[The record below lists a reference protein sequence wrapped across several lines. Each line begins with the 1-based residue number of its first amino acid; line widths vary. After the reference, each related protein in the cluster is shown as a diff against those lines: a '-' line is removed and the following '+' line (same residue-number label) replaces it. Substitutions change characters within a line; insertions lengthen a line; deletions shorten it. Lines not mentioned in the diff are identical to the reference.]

1 MFPIRKQKYNK
12 KRFPI
17 GIILIIFLLN
27 LYFGEKMNIYAASIP
42 FEGEGIAFDSE
53 GNLWMVTHDKAAVT
67 GIRYTTLGWTIKR
80 YNSPIAGNQSVR
92 VKLETYCPDKVDPNN
107 PEYLYG
113 YFVIHKERIFQSI
126 NSAYPEWAQELYTNG
141 GTVYLDGIMTVVQN
155 GVKQGSMSEGGALSG
170 EVYTTYSGIAGAR
183 NWRDKEGLK
192 SHFDKSVYFPANP
205 GMIEAPVE
213 GDENMEVVTVTS
225 GINADNLSSVNRL
238 WISSDEFEVNRAIP
252 SSECVSIGG
261 SLQKYYYQATYEHHY
276 GTKEVPVT
284 ANVTY
289 TLTWNDGRPHREQ
302 VTVTKSAEVPREYSY
317 WKIRSI
323 DLCYLK
329 NAEVRNGAL
338 PDGNV
343 RLENLYYPNVTVQK
357 NTDSMTLPE
366 ATVAVDGGVI
376 AGGTTR
382 PAIPDRDILPL
393 VDNKIGKIMVKNDV
407 FSIDGEIWM
416 KGAAYEEKT
425 PEPVTLS
432 GERKQSVQKNDI
444 QIPGATANQIYE
456 SVGTA
461 EYVSYFSGG
470 IVNNAMVPDINPVA
484 VHTPVVCVGMSTD
497 DIGFNQQII
506 PTKYK
511 SLILGRTFTV
521 SVGTAGTHLDEKGYG
536 TREYRKYVKARQVK
550 FPFPVVSDGRQ
561 IAADSWITLQSE
573 TAKFLLPVSVPEG
586 DYDIFCRSIAINAEN
601 NVEEQKYAN
610 TDKNN
615 YIATGS
621 VRVTVIGRLYDFCVT
636 NVIDYPRWER
646 VFWKEGKAE
655 RTDTVYFSGTN
666 DLNGIRQRES
676 GSLYLV
682 PLIRGS
688 HPYDSSI
695 HAPGLGYRM
704 EFSVSTIGSMWHT
717 EDSVELVPTYYY
729 MEQDGR
735 SPQKV
740 KLYQKEDLQEF
751 YLPVSLTAK
760 DRTLTA
766 EGMQTWRGSYQV
778 PADVYIV
785 NAGVDLADYVA
796 QKKGRI
802 RQKDPVFLRDGYL
815 IVYFSIQTVKE
826 GKPHLDY
833 ENRQNVNNGY
843 CDMWK
848 TEGYQT
854 VRMDSEGHVFSFQ
867 EGMVFVFD
875 QKKNM
880 HTDYTSVGT
889 H

>member
-1 MFPIRKQKYNK
+1 M
-12 KRFPI
+12 
-17 GIILIIFLLN
+17 
-27 LYFGEKMNIYAASIP
+27 
-42 FEGEGIAFDSE
+42 
-53 GNLWMVTHDKAAVT
+53 
-67 GIRYTTLGWTIKR
+67 
-80 YNSPIAGNQSVR
+80 
-92 VKLETYCPDKVDPNN
+92 
-107 PEYLYG
+107 
-113 YFVIHKERIFQSI
+113 
-126 NSAYPEWAQELYTNG
+126 
-141 GTVYLDGIMTVVQN
+141 
-155 GVKQGSMSEGGALSG
+155 
-170 EVYTTYSGIAGAR
+170 
-183 NWRDKEGLK
+183 
-192 SHFDKSVYFPANP
+192 
-205 GMIEAPVE
+205 
-213 GDENMEVVTVTS
+213 
-225 GINADNLSSVNRL
+225 
-238 WISSDEFEVNRAIP
+238 
-252 SSECVSIGG
+252 SIGG
-261 SLQKYYYQATYEHHY
+261 SLQKYYYQAIYEHHY
-276 GTKEVPVT
+276 GTRAVPVT
-284 ANVTY
+284 ASVTY
-289 TLTWNDGRPHREQ
+289 TLTWNDGRTHREQ
-302 VTVTKSAEVPREYSY
+302 VTVTKSVEVPREYSY
-317 WKIRSI
+317 WKIRTI
-323 DLCYLK
+323 NLCYLK

-376 AGGTTR
+376 AGGTTK
-382 PAIPDRDILPL
+382 PAIPDGNILPL
-393 VDNKIGKIMVKNDV
+393 VDNKIGKIIVKNDV

-416 KGAAYEEKT
+416 NGAACEEKT

-432 GERKQSVQKNDI
+432 DERKQSVQKNEV

-456 SVGTA
+456 STGTA
-461 EYVSYFSGG
+461 EYASYFSGG
-470 IVNNAMVPDINPVA
+470 IANDATVPDVNPVA
-484 VHTPVVCVGMSTD
+484 VHTPVVCVGMSGD
-497 DIGFNQQII
+497 EIAFNQQII

-521 SVGTAGTHLDEKGYG
+521 SVGTVGTHLGEKGYG
-536 TREYRKYVKARQVK
+536 TRDYRKYVKARQVR

-561 IAADSWITLQSE
+561 IAADSWITILSE
-573 TAKFLLPVSVPEG
+573 SAEFLLPVSVPEG
-586 DYDIFCRSIAINAEN
+586 DYNIFYRSIAINAEN
-601 NVEEQKYAN
+601 NTTEQEYAN

-646 VFWKEGKAE
+646 VFWKEGKTA

-704 EFSVSTIGSMWHT
+704 EFSIKTIGSMWHA

-729 MEQDGR
+729 MERDGSSLR
-735 SPQKV
+735 QV
-740 KLYQKEDLQEF
+740 NLYRKDNLQEF
-751 YLPVSLTAK
+751 YLPVSLKAE
-760 DRTLTA
+760 DRTITA
-766 EGMQTWRGSYQV
+766 EGMQTWRGSYQI
-778 PADVYIV
+778 PANVYIA
-785 NAGVDLADYVA
+785 NAEVDLAEYVV

>member
-1 MFPIRKQKYNK
+1 M
-12 KRFPI
+12 
-17 GIILIIFLLN
+17 
-27 LYFGEKMNIYAASIP
+27 
-42 FEGEGIAFDSE
+42 
-53 GNLWMVTHDKAAVT
+53 
-67 GIRYTTLGWTIKR
+67 
-80 YNSPIAGNQSVR
+80 
-92 VKLETYCPDKVDPNN
+92 
-107 PEYLYG
+107 
-113 YFVIHKERIFQSI
+113 
-126 NSAYPEWAQELYTNG
+126 
-141 GTVYLDGIMTVVQN
+141 
-155 GVKQGSMSEGGALSG
+155 
-170 EVYTTYSGIAGAR
+170 
-183 NWRDKEGLK
+183 
-192 SHFDKSVYFPANP
+192 
-205 GMIEAPVE
+205 
-213 GDENMEVVTVTS
+213 
-225 GINADNLSSVNRL
+225 DNLSSVNRL
-238 WISSDEFEVNRAIP
+238 WISSDEFNVSRAIP

-261 SLQKYYYQATYEHHY
+261 SLQKYYYQAIYEHHY
-276 GTKEVPVT
+276 GTRAVPVT
-284 ANVTY
+284 ASVTY
-289 TLTWNDGRPHREQ
+289 TLTWNDGRTHREQ
-302 VTVTKSAEVPREYSY
+302 VTVTKSVEVPREYSY
-317 WKIRSI
+317 WKIRMI
-323 DLCYLK
+323 NLCYLK

-376 AGGTTR
+376 AGGTTK
-382 PAIPDRDILPL
+382 PAIPDGNILPL
-393 VDNKIGKIMVKNDV
+393 VDNKIGKIIVKNDV

-416 KGAAYEEKT
+416 NGAACEEKT

-461 EYVSYFSGG
+461 EYASYFSGG

-586 DYDIFCRSIAINAEN
+586 DYNISYRSIAINAEKN
-601 NVEEQKYAN
+601 ITEQEYAN

-646 VFWKEGKAE
+646 VFWKEGKTA
-655 RTDTVYFSGTN
+655 RTDTAYFSGTN

-704 EFSVSTIGSMWHT
+704 EFSIKTSGSMWHA

-729 MEQDGR
+729 MERDGSSLR
-735 SPQKV
+735 QV
-740 KLYQKEDLQEF
+740 NLYRKDDLQEF
-751 YLPVSLTAK
+751 YLPVSLKAE
-760 DRTLTA
+760 DRTITA
-766 EGMQTWRGSYQV
+766 EGMQTWRGSYQI
-778 PADVYIV
+778 PADVYIA
-785 NAGVDLADYVA
+785 NAEVDLADYVA

-815 IVYFSIQTVKE
+815 IVYFSIQSIKE
-826 GKPHLDY
+826 GNPHLDY

-854 VRMDSEGHVFSFQ
+854 VRVDSEGHVFSFQ

>member
-1 MFPIRKQKYNK
+1 M
-12 KRFPI
+12 
-17 GIILIIFLLN
+17 
-27 LYFGEKMNIYAASIP
+27 
-42 FEGEGIAFDSE
+42 
-53 GNLWMVTHDKAAVT
+53 
-67 GIRYTTLGWTIKR
+67 
-80 YNSPIAGNQSVR
+80 
-92 VKLETYCPDKVDPNN
+92 
-107 PEYLYG
+107 
-113 YFVIHKERIFQSI
+113 
-126 NSAYPEWAQELYTNG
+126 
-141 GTVYLDGIMTVVQN
+141 
-155 GVKQGSMSEGGALSG
+155 
-170 EVYTTYSGIAGAR
+170 
-183 NWRDKEGLK
+183 
-192 SHFDKSVYFPANP
+192 
-205 GMIEAPVE
+205 
-213 GDENMEVVTVTS
+213 
-225 GINADNLSSVNRL
+225 
-238 WISSDEFEVNRAIP
+238 
-252 SSECVSIGG
+252 
-261 SLQKYYYQATYEHHY
+261 
-276 GTKEVPVT
+276 
-284 ANVTY
+284 
-289 TLTWNDGRPHREQ
+289 
-302 VTVTKSAEVPREYSY
+302 TVTKSVEVPREYSY
-317 WKIRSI
+317 WKIRMI
-323 DLCYLK
+323 NLCYLK

-366 ATVAVDGGVI
+366 TVVAVDGGVV

-382 PAIPDRDILPL
+382 PAIPDSDILPL
-393 VDNKIGKIMVKNDV
+393 VDNKIGKIIVKNDV
-407 FSIDGEIWM
+407 FSVDGEIWM
-416 KGAAYEEKT
+416 NGAACEEKT

-432 GERKQSVQKNDI
+432 DERKQSVQKNEV

-456 SVGTA
+456 STGTA
-461 EYVSYFSGG
+461 EYASYFSGG
-470 IVNNAMVPDINPVA
+470 IANDATVPDVNPVA
-484 VHTPVVCVGMSTD
+484 VHTPVVCVGMSGD
-497 DIGFNQQII
+497 EIAFNQQII

-521 SVGTAGTHLDEKGYG
+521 SVGTVGTHLGEKGYG
-536 TREYRKYVKARQVK
+536 TRDYRKYVKARQVR

-561 IAADSWITLQSE
+561 IAADSWITILSE
-573 TAKFLLPVSVPEG
+573 SAEFLLPVSVPEG
-586 DYDIFCRSIAINAEN
+586 DYNIFYRSIAINAEN
-601 NVEEQKYAN
+601 NTTEQEYAN

-646 VFWKEGKAE
+646 VFWKEGKTA

-704 EFSVSTIGSMWHT
+704 EFSIKTIGSMWHA

-729 MEQDGR
+729 MERDGSSLR
-735 SPQKV
+735 QV
-740 KLYQKEDLQEF
+740 NLYRKDNLQEF
-751 YLPVSLTAK
+751 YLPVSLKAE
-760 DRTLTA
+760 DRTITA
-766 EGMQTWRGSYQV
+766 EGMQTWRGSYQI
-778 PADVYIV
+778 PADVYIA
-785 NAGVDLADYVA
+785 NAEVDLADYVA

-854 VRMDSEGHVFSFQ
+854 VRVDSEGHVFSFQ

>member
-1 MFPIRKQKYNK
+1 M
-12 KRFPI
+12 
-17 GIILIIFLLN
+17 
-27 LYFGEKMNIYAASIP
+27 
-42 FEGEGIAFDSE
+42 
-53 GNLWMVTHDKAAVT
+53 
-67 GIRYTTLGWTIKR
+67 
-80 YNSPIAGNQSVR
+80 
-92 VKLETYCPDKVDPNN
+92 
-107 PEYLYG
+107 
-113 YFVIHKERIFQSI
+113 
-126 NSAYPEWAQELYTNG
+126 
-141 GTVYLDGIMTVVQN
+141 
-155 GVKQGSMSEGGALSG
+155 
-170 EVYTTYSGIAGAR
+170 
-183 NWRDKEGLK
+183 
-192 SHFDKSVYFPANP
+192 
-205 GMIEAPVE
+205 
-213 GDENMEVVTVTS
+213 
-225 GINADNLSSVNRL
+225 
-238 WISSDEFEVNRAIP
+238 
-252 SSECVSIGG
+252 
-261 SLQKYYYQATYEHHY
+261 
-276 GTKEVPVT
+276 
-284 ANVTY
+284 
-289 TLTWNDGRPHREQ
+289 
-302 VTVTKSAEVPREYSY
+302 TVTKSVEVPREYSY

-366 ATVAVDGGVI
+366 TAIAVDGGVI

-382 PAIPDRDILPL
+382 PALPDSDILPL
-393 VDNKIGKIMVKNDV
+393 VDNKIGKIMVKNDM
-407 FSIDGEIWM
+407 FSVDGEIWM
-416 KGAAYEEKT
+416 NGSVCEEKT

-432 GERKQSVQKNDI
+432 DERKQSVQKNEV

-456 SVGTA
+456 STGTA
-461 EYVSYFSGG
+461 EYASYFSGG
-470 IVNNAMVPDINPVA
+470 IANDATVPDVNPVA
-484 VHTPVVCVGMSTD
+484 VHTPVVCVGMSGD
-497 DIGFNQQII
+497 EIAFNQQII

-521 SVGTAGTHLDEKGYG
+521 SVGTVGTHLGEKGYG
-536 TREYRKYVKARQVK
+536 TRDYRKYVKARQVR
-550 FPFPVVSDGRQ
+550 FPFPVVLDGRQ
-561 IAADSWITLQSE
+561 IAADSWITILSE
-573 TAKFLLPVSVPEG
+573 SAEFLLPVSVPEG
-586 DYDIFCRSIAINAEN
+586 DYNISYRSIAINAEKN
-601 NVEEQKYAN
+601 TTEQEYAN

-636 NVIDYPRWER
+636 NVIDYPRWEC
-646 VFWKEGKAE
+646 VFWKEGKTA

-704 EFSVSTIGSMWHT
+704 EFSIKTIGSMWHA

-729 MEQDGR
+729 MERDGSSLR
-735 SPQKV
+735 QV
-740 KLYQKEDLQEF
+740 NLYRKDDLQEF
-751 YLPVSLTAK
+751 YLPVSLKAE
-760 DRTLTA
+760 DRTITA
-766 EGMQTWRGSYQV
+766 EGMQTWRGSYQI
-778 PADVYIV
+778 PADVYIA
-785 NAGVDLADYVA
+785 NAEVDIADYVA

-826 GKPHLDY
+826 GNPHLDY

-854 VRMDSEGHVFSFQ
+854 VRVDSEGHVFSFQ

>member
-1 MFPIRKQKYNK
+1 M
-12 KRFPI
+12 
-17 GIILIIFLLN
+17 
-27 LYFGEKMNIYAASIP
+27 
-42 FEGEGIAFDSE
+42 
-53 GNLWMVTHDKAAVT
+53 
-67 GIRYTTLGWTIKR
+67 
-80 YNSPIAGNQSVR
+80 
-92 VKLETYCPDKVDPNN
+92 
-107 PEYLYG
+107 
-113 YFVIHKERIFQSI
+113 
-126 NSAYPEWAQELYTNG
+126 
-141 GTVYLDGIMTVVQN
+141 
-155 GVKQGSMSEGGALSG
+155 
-170 EVYTTYSGIAGAR
+170 
-183 NWRDKEGLK
+183 
-192 SHFDKSVYFPANP
+192 
-205 GMIEAPVE
+205 
-213 GDENMEVVTVTS
+213 
-225 GINADNLSSVNRL
+225 
-238 WISSDEFEVNRAIP
+238 
-252 SSECVSIGG
+252 
-261 SLQKYYYQATYEHHY
+261 
-276 GTKEVPVT
+276 
-284 ANVTY
+284 
-289 TLTWNDGRPHREQ
+289 
-302 VTVTKSAEVPREYSY
+302 
-317 WKIRSI
+317 
-323 DLCYLK
+323 
-329 NAEVRNGAL
+329 
-338 PDGNV
+338 

-376 AGGTTR
+376 AGGTTK
-382 PAIPDRDILPL
+382 PAIPDGNILPL
-393 VDNKIGKIMVKNDV
+393 VDNKIGKIIVKNDV
-407 FSIDGEIWM
+407 FSVDGEIWM
-416 KGAAYEEKT
+416 NGAACEEKT

-461 EYVSYFSGG
+461 EYASYFSGG

-561 IAADSWITLQSE
+561 IAADSWITILSE
-573 TAKFLLPVSVPEG
+573 SAEFLLPVSVPEG
-586 DYDIFCRSIAINAEN
+586 DYDISYRSIAINAEKN
-601 NVEEQKYAN
+601 TTEQEYAN

-646 VFWKEGKAE
+646 VFWKEGKTA

-704 EFSVSTIGSMWHT
+704 EFSIKTIGSMWHA

-729 MEQDGR
+729 MERDGSSLR
-735 SPQKV
+735 QV
-740 KLYQKEDLQEF
+740 NLYRKDNLQEF
-751 YLPVSLTAK
+751 YLPVSLKAE
-760 DRTLTA
+760 DRTITA
-766 EGMQTWRGSYQV
+766 EGMQTWRGSYQI
-778 PADVYIV
+778 PADVYIA
-785 NAGVDLADYVA
+785 NAEVDLAEYVV

>member
-1 MFPIRKQKYNK
+1 M
-12 KRFPI
+12 
-17 GIILIIFLLN
+17 
-27 LYFGEKMNIYAASIP
+27 
-42 FEGEGIAFDSE
+42 
-53 GNLWMVTHDKAAVT
+53 
-67 GIRYTTLGWTIKR
+67 
-80 YNSPIAGNQSVR
+80 
-92 VKLETYCPDKVDPNN
+92 
-107 PEYLYG
+107 
-113 YFVIHKERIFQSI
+113 
-126 NSAYPEWAQELYTNG
+126 
-141 GTVYLDGIMTVVQN
+141 
-155 GVKQGSMSEGGALSG
+155 
-170 EVYTTYSGIAGAR
+170 
-183 NWRDKEGLK
+183 
-192 SHFDKSVYFPANP
+192 
-205 GMIEAPVE
+205 
-213 GDENMEVVTVTS
+213 
-225 GINADNLSSVNRL
+225 
-238 WISSDEFEVNRAIP
+238 
-252 SSECVSIGG
+252 
-261 SLQKYYYQATYEHHY
+261 
-276 GTKEVPVT
+276 
-284 ANVTY
+284 
-289 TLTWNDGRPHREQ
+289 
-302 VTVTKSAEVPREYSY
+302 
-317 WKIRSI
+317 
-323 DLCYLK
+323 
-329 NAEVRNGAL
+329 

-366 ATVAVDGGVI
+366 TVVAVDGGVV

-382 PAIPDRDILPL
+382 PAIPDSDILPL
-393 VDNKIGKIMVKNDV
+393 VDNKIGKIIVKNDV
-407 FSIDGEIWM
+407 FSVDGEIWM
-416 KGAAYEEKT
+416 NGAACEEKT

-432 GERKQSVQKNDI
+432 GERKQSVQKNEV

-461 EYVSYFSGG
+461 EYASYFSGG

-561 IAADSWITLQSE
+561 IAADSWITILSE
-573 TAKFLLPVSVPEG
+573 SAEFLLPVSVPEG
-586 DYDIFCRSIAINAEN
+586 DYNISYRSIAINAEN
-601 NVEEQKYAN
+601 NVAEQKYAN

-646 VFWKEGKAE
+646 VFWKEGKTA
-655 RTDTVYFSGTN
+655 RTDMVYFSGTN
-666 DLNGIRQRES
+666 NLNGIRQRKPD
-676 GSLYLV
+676 SLYLV
-682 PLIRGS
+682 PLIKGS

-704 EFSVSTIGSMWHT
+704 EFSVRTIGSMWHA

-729 MEQDGR
+729 MERDGSR
-735 SPQKV
+735 LRQV
-740 KLYQKEDLQEF
+740 KLYRKDDLQEF
-751 YLPVSLTAK
+751 YLPVSLKAE
-760 DRTLTA
+760 DRTITA
-766 EGMQTWRGSYQV
+766 EGMQTWRGSYQI
-778 PADVYIV
+778 PADVYIA
-785 NAGVDLADYVA
+785 NAEVDLADYVA

-854 VRMDSEGHVFSFQ
+854 VRVDSEGHVFSFQ

>member
-1 MFPIRKQKYNK
+1 M
-12 KRFPI
+12 
-17 GIILIIFLLN
+17 
-27 LYFGEKMNIYAASIP
+27 
-42 FEGEGIAFDSE
+42 
-53 GNLWMVTHDKAAVT
+53 
-67 GIRYTTLGWTIKR
+67 
-80 YNSPIAGNQSVR
+80 
-92 VKLETYCPDKVDPNN
+92 
-107 PEYLYG
+107 
-113 YFVIHKERIFQSI
+113 
-126 NSAYPEWAQELYTNG
+126 
-141 GTVYLDGIMTVVQN
+141 
-155 GVKQGSMSEGGALSG
+155 
-170 EVYTTYSGIAGAR
+170 
-183 NWRDKEGLK
+183 
-192 SHFDKSVYFPANP
+192 
-205 GMIEAPVE
+205 
-213 GDENMEVVTVTS
+213 
-225 GINADNLSSVNRL
+225 
-238 WISSDEFEVNRAIP
+238 
-252 SSECVSIGG
+252 
-261 SLQKYYYQATYEHHY
+261 
-276 GTKEVPVT
+276 
-284 ANVTY
+284 
-289 TLTWNDGRPHREQ
+289 
-302 VTVTKSAEVPREYSY
+302 
-317 WKIRSI
+317 
-323 DLCYLK
+323 
-329 NAEVRNGAL
+329 
-338 PDGNV
+338 
-343 RLENLYYPNVTVQK
+343 
-357 NTDSMTLPE
+357 
-366 ATVAVDGGVI
+366 DGGVI
-376 AGGTTR
+376 AGGTTK
-382 PAIPDRDILPL
+382 PAIPDGNILPL
-393 VDNKIGKIMVKNDV
+393 VDNKIGKIIVKNDV

-416 KGAAYEEKT
+416 NGAACEEKT

-461 EYVSYFSGG
+461 EYASYFSGG

-484 VHTPVVCVGMSTD
+484 VHTPVVCVGMSGD
-497 DIGFNQQII
+497 GIAFNQQII

-521 SVGTAGTHLDEKGYG
+521 SVGTAGTHLGEMGYG
-536 TREYRKYVKARQVK
+536 TRDYRKYVKARQVR

-561 IAADSWITLQSE
+561 IAADSWITILSE
-573 TAKFLLPVSVPEG
+573 SAEFLLPVSVPEG
-586 DYDIFCRSIAINAEN
+586 DYDISYRSIAINAEKN
-601 NVEEQKYAN
+601 TTEQEYAN

-646 VFWKEGKAE
+646 VFWKEGKTA

-704 EFSVSTIGSMWHT
+704 EFSIKTIGSMWHA

-729 MEQDGR
+729 MERDGSSLR
-735 SPQKV
+735 QV
-740 KLYQKEDLQEF
+740 NLYRKDNLQEF
-751 YLPVSLTAK
+751 YLPVSLKAE
-760 DRTLTA
+760 DRTITA
-766 EGMQTWRGSYQV
+766 EGMQTWRGSYQI
-778 PADVYIV
+778 PADVYIA
-785 NAGVDLADYVA
+785 NAEVDLAEYVV

>member
-1 MFPIRKQKYNK
+1 M
-12 KRFPI
+12 
-17 GIILIIFLLN
+17 
-27 LYFGEKMNIYAASIP
+27 
-42 FEGEGIAFDSE
+42 
-53 GNLWMVTHDKAAVT
+53 
-67 GIRYTTLGWTIKR
+67 
-80 YNSPIAGNQSVR
+80 
-92 VKLETYCPDKVDPNN
+92 
-107 PEYLYG
+107 
-113 YFVIHKERIFQSI
+113 I
-126 NSAYPEWAQELYTNG
+126 N
-141 GTVYLDGIMTVVQN
+141 
-155 GVKQGSMSEGGALSG
+155 
-170 EVYTTYSGIAGAR
+170 
-183 NWRDKEGLK
+183 
-192 SHFDKSVYFPANP
+192 
-205 GMIEAPVE
+205 
-213 GDENMEVVTVTS
+213 
-225 GINADNLSSVNRL
+225 
-238 WISSDEFEVNRAIP
+238 
-252 SSECVSIGG
+252 
-261 SLQKYYYQATYEHHY
+261 
-276 GTKEVPVT
+276 
-284 ANVTY
+284 
-289 TLTWNDGRPHREQ
+289 
-302 VTVTKSAEVPREYSY
+302 
-317 WKIRSI
+317 
-323 DLCYLK
+323 LCYLK

-366 ATVAVDGGVI
+366 TVVAVDGGVV

-382 PAIPDRDILPL
+382 PAIPDSDILPL
-393 VDNKIGKIMVKNDV
+393 VDNKIGKIIVKNDV
-407 FSIDGEIWM
+407 FSVDGEIWM
-416 KGAAYEEKT
+416 NGAACEEKT

-432 GERKQSVQKNDI
+432 GERKQSVQKNEV

-461 EYVSYFSGG
+461 EYASYFSGG

-561 IAADSWITLQSE
+561 IAADSWITILSE
-573 TAKFLLPVSVPEG
+573 SAEFLLPVSVPEG
-586 DYDIFCRSIAINAEN
+586 DYDISYRSIAINAEKN
-601 NVEEQKYAN
+601 TTEQEYAN

-646 VFWKEGKAE
+646 VFWKEGKTA

-704 EFSVSTIGSMWHT
+704 EFSIKTIGSMWHA

-729 MEQDGR
+729 MERDGSSLR
-735 SPQKV
+735 QV
-740 KLYQKEDLQEF
+740 NLYRKDNLQEF
-751 YLPVSLTAK
+751 YLPVSLKAE
-760 DRTLTA
+760 DRTITA
-766 EGMQTWRGSYQV
+766 EGMQTWRGSYQI
-778 PADVYIV
+778 PADVYIA
-785 NAGVDLADYVA
+785 NAEVDLADYVA

-854 VRMDSEGHVFSFQ
+854 VRVDSEGHVFSFQ

>member
-1 MFPIRKQKYNK
+1 M
-12 KRFPI
+12 
-17 GIILIIFLLN
+17 
-27 LYFGEKMNIYAASIP
+27 
-42 FEGEGIAFDSE
+42 
-53 GNLWMVTHDKAAVT
+53 
-67 GIRYTTLGWTIKR
+67 
-80 YNSPIAGNQSVR
+80 
-92 VKLETYCPDKVDPNN
+92 
-107 PEYLYG
+107 
-113 YFVIHKERIFQSI
+113 
-126 NSAYPEWAQELYTNG
+126 
-141 GTVYLDGIMTVVQN
+141 
-155 GVKQGSMSEGGALSG
+155 
-170 EVYTTYSGIAGAR
+170 
-183 NWRDKEGLK
+183 
-192 SHFDKSVYFPANP
+192 
-205 GMIEAPVE
+205 
-213 GDENMEVVTVTS
+213 
-225 GINADNLSSVNRL
+225 
-238 WISSDEFEVNRAIP
+238 
-252 SSECVSIGG
+252 
-261 SLQKYYYQATYEHHY
+261 
-276 GTKEVPVT
+276 
-284 ANVTY
+284 
-289 TLTWNDGRPHREQ
+289 
-302 VTVTKSAEVPREYSY
+302 
-317 WKIRSI
+317 
-323 DLCYLK
+323 
-329 NAEVRNGAL
+329 
-338 PDGNV
+338 

-376 AGGTTR
+376 AGGTTK
-382 PAIPDRDILPL
+382 PAIPDGNILPL
-393 VDNKIGKIMVKNDV
+393 VDNKIGKIIVKNDV

-416 KGAAYEEKT
+416 NGAACEEKT

-432 GERKQSVQKNDI
+432 DERKQSVQKNEV

-456 SVGTA
+456 STGTA
-461 EYVSYFSGG
+461 EYASYFSGG
-470 IVNNAMVPDINPVA
+470 IANDATVPDVNPVA
-484 VHTPVVCVGMSTD
+484 VHTPVVCVGMSGD
-497 DIGFNQQII
+497 EIAFNQQII

-521 SVGTAGTHLDEKGYG
+521 SVGTVGTHLGEKGYG
-536 TREYRKYVKARQVK
+536 TRDYRKYVKARQVR

-561 IAADSWITLQSE
+561 IAADSWITILSE
-573 TAKFLLPVSVPEG
+573 SAEFLLPVSVPEG
-586 DYDIFCRSIAINAEN
+586 DYNIFYRSIAINVEN
-601 NVEEQKYAN
+601 NTTEQEYAN

-646 VFWKEGKAE
+646 VFWKEGKTA

-704 EFSVSTIGSMWHT
+704 EFSIKTIGSMWHA

-729 MEQDGR
+729 MERDGSR
-735 SPQKV
+735 LRQV
-740 KLYQKEDLQEF
+740 NLYRKDDLQEF
-751 YLPVSLTAK
+751 YLPVSLKAE
-760 DRTLTA
+760 DRTITA
-766 EGMQTWRGSYQV
+766 EGMQTWRGSYQI
-778 PADVYIV
+778 PADVYIA
-785 NAGVDLADYVA
+785 NAEVDLADYVA

-854 VRMDSEGHVFSFQ
+854 VRVDSEGHVFSFQ

>member
-1 MFPIRKQKYNK
+1 
-12 KRFPI
+12 
-17 GIILIIFLLN
+17 
-27 LYFGEKMNIYAASIP
+27 MNII
-42 FEGEGIAFDSE
+42 
-53 GNLWMVTHDKAAVT
+53 T
-67 GIRYTTLGWTIKR
+67 
-80 YNSPIAGNQSVR
+80 
-92 VKLETYCPDKVDPNN
+92 
-107 PEYLYG
+107 
-113 YFVIHKERIFQSI
+113 ER
-126 NSAYPEWAQELYTNG
+126 G
-141 GTVYLDGIMTVVQN
+141 
-155 GVKQGSMSEGGALSG
+155 
-170 EVYTTYSGIAGAR
+170 R
-183 NWRDKEGLK
+183 
-192 SHFDKSVYFPANP
+192 
-205 GMIEAPVE
+205 
-213 GDENMEVVTVTS
+213 
-225 GINADNLSSVNRL
+225 
-238 WISSDEFEVNRAIP
+238 
-252 SSECVSIGG
+252 
-261 SLQKYYYQATYEHHY
+261 
-276 GTKEVPVT
+276 VPVT
-284 ANVTY
+284 ASVTY
-289 TLTWNDGRPHREQ
+289 TLTWNDGRTHREQ
-302 VTVTKSAEVPREYSY
+302 VTVTKSVEVPREYSY
-317 WKIRSI
+317 WKIRTI
-323 DLCYLK
+323 NLCYLK

-376 AGGTTR
+376 AGGTTK
-382 PAIPDRDILPL
+382 PAIPDGNILPL
-393 VDNKIGKIMVKNDV
+393 VDNKIGKIIVKNDV

-416 KGAAYEEKT
+416 NGAAYEEKT

-461 EYVSYFSGG
+461 EYASYFSGG
-470 IVNNAMVPDINPVA
+470 IANNATVPDINPVA
-484 VHTPVVCVGMSTD
+484 VHTPVVCVGMSAD
-497 DIGFNQQII
+497 GIAFNQQII

-521 SVGTAGTHLDEKGYG
+521 SVGTVGTHLGEKGYG
-536 TREYRKYVKARQVK
+536 TRDYRKYVKARQVR

-561 IAADSWITLQSE
+561 IAADSWITILSE
-573 TAKFLLPVSVPEG
+573 SAEFLLPVSVPEG
-586 DYDIFCRSIAINAEN
+586 DYNISYRSIAINAEKN
-601 NVEEQKYAN
+601 TTEQEYAN

-646 VFWKEGKAE
+646 VFWKEGKTA

-704 EFSVSTIGSMWHT
+704 EFSIKTIGSMWHA

-729 MEQDGR
+729 MERDGSSLR
-735 SPQKV
+735 QV
-740 KLYQKEDLQEF
+740 NLYRKDNLQEF
-751 YLPVSLTAK
+751 YLPVSLKAE
-760 DRTLTA
+760 DRTITA
-766 EGMQTWRGSYQV
+766 EGMQTWRGSYQI
-778 PADVYIV
+778 PADVYIA
-785 NAGVDLADYVA
+785 NAEVDLADYVA

-854 VRMDSEGHVFSFQ
+854 VRVDSEGTGFSFQ

>member
-1 MFPIRKQKYNK
+1 MCIR
-12 KRFPI
+12 
-17 GIILIIFLLN
+17 
-27 LYFGEKMNIYAASIP
+27 
-42 FEGEGIAFDSE
+42 D
-53 GNLWMVTHDKAAVT
+53 
-67 GIRYTTLGWTIKR
+67 
-80 YNSPIAGNQSVR
+80 
-92 VKLETYCPDKVDPNN
+92 
-107 PEYLYG
+107 
-113 YFVIHKERIFQSI
+113 
-126 NSAYPEWAQELYTNG
+126 
-141 GTVYLDGIMTVVQN
+141 
-155 GVKQGSMSEGGALSG
+155 
-170 EVYTTYSGIAGAR
+170 
-183 NWRDKEGLK
+183 
-192 SHFDKSVYFPANP
+192 
-205 GMIEAPVE
+205 
-213 GDENMEVVTVTS
+213 
-225 GINADNLSSVNRL
+225 
-238 WISSDEFEVNRAIP
+238 
-252 SSECVSIGG
+252 
-261 SLQKYYYQATYEHHY
+261 
-276 GTKEVPVT
+276 
-284 ANVTY
+284 
-289 TLTWNDGRPHREQ
+289 REQ
-302 VTVTKSAEVPREYSY
+302 VTVTKSVEVPREYSY

-329 NAEVRNGAL
+329 NAEVQNAAL
-338 PDGNV
+338 PDGKI
-343 RLENLYYPNVTVQK
+343 RMENLYYPNVTVQK

-366 ATVAVDGGVI
+366 TAIAVDGGVI

-382 PAIPDRDILPL
+382 PALPDSDILPL
-393 VDNKIGKIMVKNDV
+393 VDNKIGKIMVKNDM
-407 FSIDGEIWM
+407 FSVDGEIWM
-416 KGAAYEEKT
+416 NGSVCEEKT

-432 GERKQSVQKNDI
+432 DERKQSVQKNEV

-456 SVGTA
+456 STGTA
-461 EYVSYFSGG
+461 EYASYFSGG
-470 IVNNAMVPDINPVA
+470 IANDATVPDVNPVA
-484 VHTPVVCVGMSTD
+484 VHTPVVCVGMSGD
-497 DIGFNQQII
+497 EIAFNQQII

-521 SVGTAGTHLDEKGYG
+521 SVGTVGTHLGEKGYG
-536 TREYRKYVKARQVK
+536 TRDYRKYVKARQVR

-561 IAADSWITLQSE
+561 IAADSWITILSE
-573 TAKFLLPVSVPEG
+573 SAEFLLPVSVPEG
-586 DYDIFCRSIAINAEN
+586 DYNIFYRSIAINAEN
-601 NVEEQKYAN
+601 NTTEQEYAN

-646 VFWKEGKAE
+646 VFWKEGKTA

-704 EFSVSTIGSMWHT
+704 EFSIKTIGSMWHA

-729 MEQDGR
+729 MERDGSSLR
-735 SPQKV
+735 QV
-740 KLYQKEDLQEF
+740 NLYRKDNLQEF
-751 YLPVSLTAK
+751 YLPVSLKAE
-760 DRTLTA
+760 DRTITA
-766 EGMQTWRGSYQV
+766 EGMQTWRGSYQI
-778 PADVYIV
+778 PANVYIA
-785 NAGVDLADYVA
+785 NAEVDLAEYVV

-880 HTDYTSVGT
+880 HTDYTLSLI
-889 H
+889 HI

>member
-1 MFPIRKQKYNK
+1 
-12 KRFPI
+12 
-17 GIILIIFLLN
+17 
-27 LYFGEKMNIYAASIP
+27 
-42 FEGEGIAFDSE
+42 
-53 GNLWMVTHDKAAVT
+53 
-67 GIRYTTLGWTIKR
+67 
-80 YNSPIAGNQSVR
+80 
-92 VKLETYCPDKVDPNN
+92 
-107 PEYLYG
+107 
-113 YFVIHKERIFQSI
+113 
-126 NSAYPEWAQELYTNG
+126 
-141 GTVYLDGIMTVVQN
+141 
-155 GVKQGSMSEGGALSG
+155 
-170 EVYTTYSGIAGAR
+170 
-183 NWRDKEGLK
+183 
-192 SHFDKSVYFPANP
+192 
-205 GMIEAPVE
+205 
-213 GDENMEVVTVTS
+213 
-225 GINADNLSSVNRL
+225 
-238 WISSDEFEVNRAIP
+238 
-252 SSECVSIGG
+252 
-261 SLQKYYYQATYEHHY
+261 
-276 GTKEVPVT
+276 
-284 ANVTY
+284 
-289 TLTWNDGRPHREQ
+289 
-302 VTVTKSAEVPREYSY
+302 
-317 WKIRSI
+317 
-323 DLCYLK
+323 
-329 NAEVRNGAL
+329 
-338 PDGNV
+338 
-343 RLENLYYPNVTVQK
+343 
-357 NTDSMTLPE
+357 
-366 ATVAVDGGVI
+366 
-376 AGGTTR
+376 
-382 PAIPDRDILPL
+382 
-393 VDNKIGKIMVKNDV
+393 
-407 FSIDGEIWM
+407 
-416 KGAAYEEKT
+416 
-425 PEPVTLS
+425 
-432 GERKQSVQKNDI
+432 
-444 QIPGATANQIYE
+444 
-456 SVGTA
+456 
-461 EYVSYFSGG
+461 
-470 IVNNAMVPDINPVA
+470 MVPDINPVA

-561 IAADSWITLQSE
+561 IAADSWITILSE
-573 TAKFLLPVSVPEG
+573 SAEFLLPVSVPEG
-586 DYDIFCRSIAINAEN
+586 DYDISYRSIAINAEKN
-601 NVEEQKYAN
+601 TTEQEYAN

-646 VFWKEGKAE
+646 VFWKEGKTA

-666 DLNGIRQRES
+666 DLNGIRQREPD
-676 GSLYLV
+676 SLYLV

-704 EFSVSTIGSMWHT
+704 EFSIKTIGSMWHA

-729 MEQDGR
+729 MERDGSR
-735 SPQKV
+735 LRQV
-740 KLYQKEDLQEF
+740 NLYRKDDLQEF
-751 YLPVSLTAK
+751 YLPVSLKAE
-760 DRTLTA
+760 DRTITA
-766 EGMQTWRGSYQV
+766 EGMQTWRGSYQI
-778 PADVYIV
+778 PADVYIA
-785 NAGVDLADYVA
+785 NAEVDLADYVA

-854 VRMDSEGHVFSFQ
+854 VRVDSEGHVFSFQ

>member
-1 MFPIRKQKYNK
+1 
-12 KRFPI
+12 
-17 GIILIIFLLN
+17 
-27 LYFGEKMNIYAASIP
+27 
-42 FEGEGIAFDSE
+42 
-53 GNLWMVTHDKAAVT
+53 
-67 GIRYTTLGWTIKR
+67 
-80 YNSPIAGNQSVR
+80 
-92 VKLETYCPDKVDPNN
+92 
-107 PEYLYG
+107 
-113 YFVIHKERIFQSI
+113 
-126 NSAYPEWAQELYTNG
+126 
-141 GTVYLDGIMTVVQN
+141 
-155 GVKQGSMSEGGALSG
+155 MS
-170 EVYTTYSGIAGAR
+170 
-183 NWRDKEGLK
+183 
-192 SHFDKSVYFPANP
+192 
-205 GMIEAPVE
+205 
-213 GDENMEVVTVTS
+213 
-225 GINADNLSSVNRL
+225 
-238 WISSDEFEVNRAIP
+238 RAIP

-261 SLQKYYYQATYEHHY
+261 SLQKYYYQAIYEHHY
-276 GTKEVPVT
+276 GTRAVPVT
-284 ANVTY
+284 ASVTY
-289 TLTWNDGRPHREQ
+289 TLTWNDGRTHREQ
-302 VTVTKSAEVPREYSY
+302 VTVTKSVEVPREYSY
-317 WKIRSI
+317 WKIRTI
-323 DLCYLK
+323 NLCYLK

-376 AGGTTR
+376 AGGTTK
-382 PAIPDRDILPL
+382 PAIPDGNILPL
-393 VDNKIGKIMVKNDV
+393 VDNKIGKIIVKNDV

-416 KGAAYEEKT
+416 NGAACEEKT

-461 EYVSYFSGG
+461 EYASYFSGG

-497 DIGFNQQII
+497 DIGLNQQII

-511 SLILGRTFTV
+511 SLILGRTFTM
-521 SVGTAGTHLDEKGYG
+521 SVGTAGTHLGETGYG
-536 TREYRKYVKARQVK
+536 TRDYRKYVKARQVK
-550 FPFPVVSDGRQ
+550 FPFPVVLDGRQ
-561 IAADSWITLQSE
+561 IAADSWITILSE
-573 TAKFLLPVSVPEG
+573 SAEFLLPVSVPEG
-586 DYDIFCRSIAINAEN
+586 DYNISYRSIAINAEKN
-601 NVEEQKYAN
+601 TTEQEYAN

-636 NVIDYPRWER
+636 NVIDYPRWEC
-646 VFWKEGKAE
+646 VFWKEGKTA

-704 EFSVSTIGSMWHT
+704 EFSIKTIGSMWHA

-729 MEQDGR
+729 MERDGSSLR
-735 SPQKV
+735 QV
-740 KLYQKEDLQEF
+740 NLYRKDDLQEF
-751 YLPVSLTAK
+751 YLPVSLKAE
-760 DRTLTA
+760 DRTITA
-766 EGMQTWRGSYQV
+766 EGMQTWRGSYQI
-778 PADVYIV
+778 PADVYIA
-785 NAGVDLADYVA
+785 NAEVDIADYVA

-833 ENRQNVNNGY
+833 ENRRNVNNGY

-854 VRMDSEGHVFSFQ
+854 VRVDSEGHVFSFQ

>member
-1 MFPIRKQKYNK
+1 M
-12 KRFPI
+12 
-17 GIILIIFLLN
+17 
-27 LYFGEKMNIYAASIP
+27 
-42 FEGEGIAFDSE
+42 
-53 GNLWMVTHDKAAVT
+53 
-67 GIRYTTLGWTIKR
+67 
-80 YNSPIAGNQSVR
+80 
-92 VKLETYCPDKVDPNN
+92 
-107 PEYLYG
+107 
-113 YFVIHKERIFQSI
+113 
-126 NSAYPEWAQELYTNG
+126 
-141 GTVYLDGIMTVVQN
+141 
-155 GVKQGSMSEGGALSG
+155 
-170 EVYTTYSGIAGAR
+170 
-183 NWRDKEGLK
+183 
-192 SHFDKSVYFPANP
+192 
-205 GMIEAPVE
+205 
-213 GDENMEVVTVTS
+213 
-225 GINADNLSSVNRL
+225 
-238 WISSDEFEVNRAIP
+238 
-252 SSECVSIGG
+252 
-261 SLQKYYYQATYEHHY
+261 
-276 GTKEVPVT
+276 
-284 ANVTY
+284 
-289 TLTWNDGRPHREQ
+289 
-302 VTVTKSAEVPREYSY
+302 
-317 WKIRSI
+317 
-323 DLCYLK
+323 
-329 NAEVRNGAL
+329 

-366 ATVAVDGGVI
+366 AAVAVDGGVV

-382 PAIPDRDILPL
+382 PAIPDSDILPL
-393 VDNKIGKIMVKNDV
+393 VDNKIGKIIVKNDV
-407 FSIDGEIWM
+407 FSVDGEIWM
-416 KGAAYEEKT
+416 NGAACEEKT

-432 GERKQSVQKNDI
+432 DERKQSVQKNEV

-456 SVGTA
+456 STGTA
-461 EYVSYFSGG
+461 EYASYFSGG

-511 SLILGRTFTV
+511 SLILGRTFTA

-536 TREYRKYVKARQVK
+536 TREYQKYVKARQVK

-586 DYDIFCRSIAINAEN
+586 DYDISCRSIAINAEN
-601 NVEEQKYAN
+601 NVAEQKYAN

-646 VFWKEGKAE
+646 VFWKEGKTA
-655 RTDTVYFSGTN
+655 RTDMVYFSGTN
-666 DLNGIRQRES
+666 NLNGIRQRKPD
-676 GSLYLV
+676 SLYLV
-682 PLIRGS
+682 PLIKGS

-704 EFSVSTIGSMWHT
+704 EFSVRTIGSMWHA

-729 MEQDGR
+729 MERDGSR
-735 SPQKV
+735 LRQV
-740 KLYQKEDLQEF
+740 KLYRKDDLQEF
-751 YLPVSLTAK
+751 YLPVSLKAE
-760 DRTLTA
+760 DRTITA
-766 EGMQTWRGSYQV
+766 EGMQTWRGSYQI
-778 PADVYIV
+778 PADVYIA
-785 NAGVDLADYVA
+785 NAEVDLADYVA

-854 VRMDSEGHVFSFQ
+854 VRVDSEGHVFSFQ

>member
-1 MFPIRKQKYNK
+1 M
-12 KRFPI
+12 
-17 GIILIIFLLN
+17 
-27 LYFGEKMNIYAASIP
+27 
-42 FEGEGIAFDSE
+42 
-53 GNLWMVTHDKAAVT
+53 
-67 GIRYTTLGWTIKR
+67 
-80 YNSPIAGNQSVR
+80 
-92 VKLETYCPDKVDPNN
+92 
-107 PEYLYG
+107 
-113 YFVIHKERIFQSI
+113 
-126 NSAYPEWAQELYTNG
+126 
-141 GTVYLDGIMTVVQN
+141 
-155 GVKQGSMSEGGALSG
+155 
-170 EVYTTYSGIAGAR
+170 
-183 NWRDKEGLK
+183 
-192 SHFDKSVYFPANP
+192 
-205 GMIEAPVE
+205 
-213 GDENMEVVTVTS
+213 
-225 GINADNLSSVNRL
+225 
-238 WISSDEFEVNRAIP
+238 
-252 SSECVSIGG
+252 
-261 SLQKYYYQATYEHHY
+261 
-276 GTKEVPVT
+276 
-284 ANVTY
+284 
-289 TLTWNDGRPHREQ
+289 
-302 VTVTKSAEVPREYSY
+302 
-317 WKIRSI
+317 
-323 DLCYLK
+323 
-329 NAEVRNGAL
+329 
-338 PDGNV
+338 

-376 AGGTTR
+376 AGGTTK
-382 PAIPDRDILPL
+382 PAIPDGNILPL
-393 VDNKIGKIMVKNDV
+393 VDNKIGKIIVKNDV

-416 KGAAYEEKT
+416 NGAACEEKT

-432 GERKQSVQKNDI
+432 DERKQSVQKNDI

-461 EYVSYFSGG
+461 EYASYFSGG
-470 IVNNAMVPDINPVA
+470 IANNATVPDINPVA
-484 VHTPVVCVGMSTD
+484 VHTPVVCVGMSAD
-497 DIGFNQQII
+497 GIAFNQQII

-521 SVGTAGTHLDEKGYG
+521 SVGTVGTHLGEKGYG
-536 TREYRKYVKARQVK
+536 IRDYRKYVKARQVR

-561 IAADSWITLQSE
+561 IAADSWITILSE
-573 TAKFLLPVSVPEG
+573 SAEFLLPVSVPEG
-586 DYDIFCRSIAINAEN
+586 DYDISYRLIAINAEKN
-601 NVEEQKYAN
+601 TTEQEYAN

-646 VFWKEGKAE
+646 VFWKEGKTA

-666 DLNGIRQRES
+666 DLNGIRQREPD
-676 GSLYLV
+676 SLYLV

-704 EFSVSTIGSMWHT
+704 EFSIKTIGSMWHA

-729 MEQDGR
+729 MERDGSSLR
-735 SPQKV
+735 QV
-740 KLYQKEDLQEF
+740 NLYRKDDLQEF
-751 YLPVSLTAK
+751 YLPVSLKAE
-760 DRTLTA
+760 DRTITA
-766 EGMQTWRGSYQV
+766 EGMQTWRGSYQI
-778 PADVYIV
+778 PADVYIA
-785 NAGVDLADYVA
+785 NAEVDLADYVA

-854 VRMDSEGHVFSFQ
+854 VRVDSEGHVFSFQ

>member
-1 MFPIRKQKYNK
+1 M
-12 KRFPI
+12 
-17 GIILIIFLLN
+17 
-27 LYFGEKMNIYAASIP
+27 
-42 FEGEGIAFDSE
+42 
-53 GNLWMVTHDKAAVT
+53 
-67 GIRYTTLGWTIKR
+67 
-80 YNSPIAGNQSVR
+80 
-92 VKLETYCPDKVDPNN
+92 
-107 PEYLYG
+107 
-113 YFVIHKERIFQSI
+113 
-126 NSAYPEWAQELYTNG
+126 
-141 GTVYLDGIMTVVQN
+141 
-155 GVKQGSMSEGGALSG
+155 
-170 EVYTTYSGIAGAR
+170 
-183 NWRDKEGLK
+183 
-192 SHFDKSVYFPANP
+192 
-205 GMIEAPVE
+205 
-213 GDENMEVVTVTS
+213 
-225 GINADNLSSVNRL
+225 
-238 WISSDEFEVNRAIP
+238 
-252 SSECVSIGG
+252 
-261 SLQKYYYQATYEHHY
+261 
-276 GTKEVPVT
+276 
-284 ANVTY
+284 
-289 TLTWNDGRPHREQ
+289 
-302 VTVTKSAEVPREYSY
+302 
-317 WKIRSI
+317 
-323 DLCYLK
+323 
-329 NAEVRNGAL
+329 
-338 PDGNV
+338 

-366 ATVAVDGGVI
+366 TVVAVDGGVI

-382 PAIPDRDILPL
+382 PAIPDGNILPL
-393 VDNKIGKIMVKNDV
+393 VDNKIGKIIVKNDV

-416 KGAAYEEKT
+416 NGAACEEKT

-461 EYVSYFSGG
+461 EYASYFSGG

-561 IAADSWITLQSE
+561 IAADSWITILSE
-573 TAKFLLPVSVPEG
+573 SAEFLLPVSVPEG
-586 DYDIFCRSIAINAEN
+586 DYDISYRSIAINAEKN
-601 NVEEQKYAN
+601 TTEQEYAN

-646 VFWKEGKAE
+646 VFWKEGKTA

-704 EFSVSTIGSMWHT
+704 EFSVRTIGSMWHA

-729 MEQDGR
+729 MERDGSR
-735 SPQKV
+735 LRQV
-740 KLYQKEDLQEF
+740 KLYRKDDLQEF
-751 YLPVSLTAK
+751 YLPVSLKAE
-760 DRTLTA
+760 DRTITA
-766 EGMQTWRGSYQV
+766 EGMQTWRGSYQI
-778 PADVYIV
+778 PADVYIA
-785 NAGVDLADYVA
+785 NAEVDLADYVA

-854 VRMDSEGHVFSFQ
+854 VRVDSEGHVFSFQ

>member
-1 MFPIRKQKYNK
+1 M
-12 KRFPI
+12 
-17 GIILIIFLLN
+17 
-27 LYFGEKMNIYAASIP
+27 
-42 FEGEGIAFDSE
+42 
-53 GNLWMVTHDKAAVT
+53 
-67 GIRYTTLGWTIKR
+67 
-80 YNSPIAGNQSVR
+80 
-92 VKLETYCPDKVDPNN
+92 
-107 PEYLYG
+107 
-113 YFVIHKERIFQSI
+113 
-126 NSAYPEWAQELYTNG
+126 
-141 GTVYLDGIMTVVQN
+141 
-155 GVKQGSMSEGGALSG
+155 
-170 EVYTTYSGIAGAR
+170 
-183 NWRDKEGLK
+183 
-192 SHFDKSVYFPANP
+192 
-205 GMIEAPVE
+205 
-213 GDENMEVVTVTS
+213 
-225 GINADNLSSVNRL
+225 
-238 WISSDEFEVNRAIP
+238 
-252 SSECVSIGG
+252 
-261 SLQKYYYQATYEHHY
+261 
-276 GTKEVPVT
+276 
-284 ANVTY
+284 TY
-289 TLTWNDGRPHREQ
+289 TLTWNDGRTHREQ
-302 VTVTKSAEVPREYSY
+302 VTVTKSVEVPREYSY
-317 WKIRSI
+317 WKIRTI
-323 DLCYLK
+323 NLCYLK

-376 AGGTTR
+376 AGGTTK
-382 PAIPDRDILPL
+382 PAIPDGNILPL
-393 VDNKIGKIMVKNDV
+393 VDNKIGKIIVKNDV

-416 KGAAYEEKT
+416 NGAACEEKT

-461 EYVSYFSGG
+461 EYASYFSGG

-497 DIGFNQQII
+497 DIGLNQQII

-511 SLILGRTFTV
+511 SLILGRTFTM
-521 SVGTAGTHLDEKGYG
+521 SVGTAGTHLGETGYG
-536 TREYRKYVKARQVK
+536 TRDYRKYVKARQVK
-550 FPFPVVSDGRQ
+550 FPFPVVLDGRQ
-561 IAADSWITLQSE
+561 IAADSWITILSE
-573 TAKFLLPVSVPEG
+573 SAEFLLPVSVPEG
-586 DYDIFCRSIAINAEN
+586 DYNISYRSIAINAEKN
-601 NVEEQKYAN
+601 TTEQEYAN

-636 NVIDYPRWER
+636 NVIDYPRWEC
-646 VFWKEGKAE
+646 VFWKEGKTA

-704 EFSVSTIGSMWHT
+704 EFSIKTIGSMWHA

-729 MEQDGR
+729 MERDG
-735 SPQKV
+735 SSLCQV
-740 KLYQKEDLQEF
+740 NLYRKDNLQEF
-751 YLPVSLTAK
+751 YLPVSLKAE
-760 DRTLTA
+760 DRTITA
-766 EGMQTWRGSYQV
+766 EGMQTWRGSYQI
-778 PADVYIV
+778 PADVYIA
-785 NAGVDLADYVA
+785 NAEVDIADYVA

-854 VRMDSEGHVFSFQ
+854 VRVDSEGHVFSFQ

>member
-1 MFPIRKQKYNK
+1 M
-12 KRFPI
+12 
-17 GIILIIFLLN
+17 
-27 LYFGEKMNIYAASIP
+27 
-42 FEGEGIAFDSE
+42 
-53 GNLWMVTHDKAAVT
+53 
-67 GIRYTTLGWTIKR
+67 
-80 YNSPIAGNQSVR
+80 
-92 VKLETYCPDKVDPNN
+92 
-107 PEYLYG
+107 
-113 YFVIHKERIFQSI
+113 
-126 NSAYPEWAQELYTNG
+126 
-141 GTVYLDGIMTVVQN
+141 
-155 GVKQGSMSEGGALSG
+155 
-170 EVYTTYSGIAGAR
+170 
-183 NWRDKEGLK
+183 
-192 SHFDKSVYFPANP
+192 
-205 GMIEAPVE
+205 
-213 GDENMEVVTVTS
+213 
-225 GINADNLSSVNRL
+225 
-238 WISSDEFEVNRAIP
+238 
-252 SSECVSIGG
+252 
-261 SLQKYYYQATYEHHY
+261 
-276 GTKEVPVT
+276 
-284 ANVTY
+284 
-289 TLTWNDGRPHREQ
+289 
-302 VTVTKSAEVPREYSY
+302 
-317 WKIRSI
+317 
-323 DLCYLK
+323 
-329 NAEVRNGAL
+329 NGA
-338 PDGNV
+338 
-343 RLENLYYPNVTVQK
+343 
-357 NTDSMTLPE
+357 
-366 ATVAVDGGVI
+366 AC
-376 AGGTTR
+376 
-382 PAIPDRDILPL
+382 
-393 VDNKIGKIMVKNDV
+393 
-407 FSIDGEIWM
+407 
-416 KGAAYEEKT
+416 EEKT

-432 GERKQSVQKNDI
+432 DERKQSVQKNEV

-456 SVGTA
+456 STGTA
-461 EYVSYFSGG
+461 EYASYFSGG

-511 SLILGRTFTV
+511 SLILGRTFTA

-536 TREYRKYVKARQVK
+536 TREYQKYVKARQVK

-586 DYDIFCRSIAINAEN
+586 DYDISCRSIAINAEN
-601 NVEEQKYAN
+601 NVAEQKYAN

-646 VFWKEGKAE
+646 VFWKEGKTA
-655 RTDTVYFSGTN
+655 RTDMVYFSGTN
-666 DLNGIRQRES
+666 NLNGIRQRKPD
-676 GSLYLV
+676 SLYLV
-682 PLIRGS
+682 PLIKGS

-704 EFSVSTIGSMWHT
+704 EFSVRTIGSMWHA

-729 MEQDGR
+729 MERDGSR
-735 SPQKV
+735 LRQV
-740 KLYQKEDLQEF
+740 KLYRKDDLQEF
-751 YLPVSLTAK
+751 YLPVSLKAE
-760 DRTLTA
+760 DRTITA
-766 EGMQTWRGSYQV
+766 EGMQTWRGSYQI
-778 PADVYIV
+778 PADVYIA
-785 NAGVDLADYVA
+785 NAEVDLADYVA

-854 VRMDSEGHVFSFQ
+854 VRVDSEGHVFSFQ

>member
-1 MFPIRKQKYNK
+1 M
-12 KRFPI
+12 
-17 GIILIIFLLN
+17 
-27 LYFGEKMNIYAASIP
+27 
-42 FEGEGIAFDSE
+42 
-53 GNLWMVTHDKAAVT
+53 
-67 GIRYTTLGWTIKR
+67 
-80 YNSPIAGNQSVR
+80 
-92 VKLETYCPDKVDPNN
+92 
-107 PEYLYG
+107 
-113 YFVIHKERIFQSI
+113 
-126 NSAYPEWAQELYTNG
+126 
-141 GTVYLDGIMTVVQN
+141 
-155 GVKQGSMSEGGALSG
+155 
-170 EVYTTYSGIAGAR
+170 
-183 NWRDKEGLK
+183 
-192 SHFDKSVYFPANP
+192 
-205 GMIEAPVE
+205 
-213 GDENMEVVTVTS
+213 
-225 GINADNLSSVNRL
+225 
-238 WISSDEFEVNRAIP
+238 
-252 SSECVSIGG
+252 
-261 SLQKYYYQATYEHHY
+261 
-276 GTKEVPVT
+276 
-284 ANVTY
+284 
-289 TLTWNDGRPHREQ
+289 
-302 VTVTKSAEVPREYSY
+302 
-317 WKIRSI
+317 
-323 DLCYLK
+323 CYLK

-366 ATVAVDGGVI
+366 TVVAVDGGVV

-382 PAIPDRDILPL
+382 PAIPDSDILPL
-393 VDNKIGKIMVKNDV
+393 VDNKIGKIIVKNDV
-407 FSIDGEIWM
+407 FSVDGEIWM
-416 KGAAYEEKT
+416 NGAACEEKT

-432 GERKQSVQKNDI
+432 GERKQSVQKNEV

-456 SVGTA
+456 STGTA
-461 EYVSYFSGG
+461 EYASYFSGG
-470 IVNNAMVPDINPVA
+470 IENDAMVPDVNPVA
-484 VHTPVVCVGMSTD
+484 VHTPVVCVGMSGD
-497 DIGFNQQII
+497 EIAFNQQII

-521 SVGTAGTHLDEKGYG
+521 SVGTAGTHLGETGYG
-536 TREYRKYVKARQVK
+536 TRDYRKYVKARQVK
-550 FPFPVVSDGRQ
+550 FPFPVVLDGRQ
-561 IAADSWITLQSE
+561 IAADSWITILSE
-573 TAKFLLPVSVPEG
+573 SAEFLLPVSVPEG
-586 DYDIFCRSIAINAEN
+586 DYDISYRLIAINAEKN
-601 NVEEQKYAN
+601 TTEQEYAN

-646 VFWKEGKAE
+646 VFWKEGKTA
-655 RTDTVYFSGTN
+655 RTDMVYFSGTN
-666 DLNGIRQRES
+666 NLNGIRQRKPD
-676 GSLYLV
+676 SLYLV
-682 PLIRGS
+682 PLIKGS

-704 EFSVSTIGSMWHT
+704 EFSVRTIGSMWHA

-729 MEQDGR
+729 MERDGSR
-735 SPQKV
+735 LRQV
-740 KLYQKEDLQEF
+740 KLYRKDDLQEF
-751 YLPVSLTAK
+751 YLPVSLKAE
-760 DRTLTA
+760 DRTITA
-766 EGMQTWRGSYQV
+766 EGMQTWRGSYQI
-778 PADVYIV
+778 PADVYIA
-785 NAGVDLADYVA
+785 NAEVDLADYVA

-854 VRMDSEGHVFSFQ
+854 VRVDSEGHVFSFQ

>member
-1 MFPIRKQKYNK
+1 
-12 KRFPI
+12 
-17 GIILIIFLLN
+17 
-27 LYFGEKMNIYAASIP
+27 
-42 FEGEGIAFDSE
+42 
-53 GNLWMVTHDKAAVT
+53 
-67 GIRYTTLGWTIKR
+67 
-80 YNSPIAGNQSVR
+80 
-92 VKLETYCPDKVDPNN
+92 
-107 PEYLYG
+107 
-113 YFVIHKERIFQSI
+113 
-126 NSAYPEWAQELYTNG
+126 
-141 GTVYLDGIMTVVQN
+141 
-155 GVKQGSMSEGGALSG
+155 
-170 EVYTTYSGIAGAR
+170 
-183 NWRDKEGLK
+183 
-192 SHFDKSVYFPANP
+192 
-205 GMIEAPVE
+205 
-213 GDENMEVVTVTS
+213 
-225 GINADNLSSVNRL
+225 
-238 WISSDEFEVNRAIP
+238 
-252 SSECVSIGG
+252 
-261 SLQKYYYQATYEHHY
+261 
-276 GTKEVPVT
+276 
-284 ANVTY
+284 
-289 TLTWNDGRPHREQ
+289 
-302 VTVTKSAEVPREYSY
+302 
-317 WKIRSI
+317 
-323 DLCYLK
+323 
-329 NAEVRNGAL
+329 
-338 PDGNV
+338 
-343 RLENLYYPNVTVQK
+343 
-357 NTDSMTLPE
+357 
-366 ATVAVDGGVI
+366 
-376 AGGTTR
+376 
-382 PAIPDRDILPL
+382 
-393 VDNKIGKIMVKNDV
+393 
-407 FSIDGEIWM
+407 
-416 KGAAYEEKT
+416 
-425 PEPVTLS
+425 
-432 GERKQSVQKNDI
+432 
-444 QIPGATANQIYE
+444 
-456 SVGTA
+456 
-461 EYVSYFSGG
+461 
-470 IVNNAMVPDINPVA
+470 MVPDINPVA

-561 IAADSWITLQSE
+561 IAADSWITILSE
-573 TAKFLLPVSVPEG
+573 SAEFLLPVSVPEG
-586 DYDIFCRSIAINAEN
+586 DYDISYRSIAINAEKN
-601 NVEEQKYAN
+601 TTEQEYAN

-646 VFWKEGKAE
+646 VFWKEGKTA

-704 EFSVSTIGSMWHT
+704 EFSVRTIGSMWHA

-729 MEQDGR
+729 MERDGSR
-735 SPQKV
+735 LRQV
-740 KLYQKEDLQEF
+740 KLYRKDDLQEF
-751 YLPVSLTAK
+751 YLPVSLKAE
-760 DRTLTA
+760 DRTITA
-766 EGMQTWRGSYQV
+766 EGMQTWRGSYQI
-778 PADVYIV
+778 PADVYIA
-785 NAGVDLADYVA
+785 NAEVDLADYVA

-854 VRMDSEGHVFSFQ
+854 VRVDSEGHVFSFQ

>member
-1 MFPIRKQKYNK
+1 M
-12 KRFPI
+12 
-17 GIILIIFLLN
+17 
-27 LYFGEKMNIYAASIP
+27 
-42 FEGEGIAFDSE
+42 
-53 GNLWMVTHDKAAVT
+53 
-67 GIRYTTLGWTIKR
+67 
-80 YNSPIAGNQSVR
+80 
-92 VKLETYCPDKVDPNN
+92 
-107 PEYLYG
+107 
-113 YFVIHKERIFQSI
+113 
-126 NSAYPEWAQELYTNG
+126 
-141 GTVYLDGIMTVVQN
+141 
-155 GVKQGSMSEGGALSG
+155 
-170 EVYTTYSGIAGAR
+170 
-183 NWRDKEGLK
+183 
-192 SHFDKSVYFPANP
+192 
-205 GMIEAPVE
+205 
-213 GDENMEVVTVTS
+213 
-225 GINADNLSSVNRL
+225 
-238 WISSDEFEVNRAIP
+238 
-252 SSECVSIGG
+252 
-261 SLQKYYYQATYEHHY
+261 
-276 GTKEVPVT
+276 
-284 ANVTY
+284 
-289 TLTWNDGRPHREQ
+289 
-302 VTVTKSAEVPREYSY
+302 
-317 WKIRSI
+317 
-323 DLCYLK
+323 
-329 NAEVRNGAL
+329 
-338 PDGNV
+338 

-376 AGGTTR
+376 AGGTTK
-382 PAIPDRDILPL
+382 PAIPDGNILPL
-393 VDNKIGKIMVKNDV
+393 VDNKIGKIIVKNDV

-416 KGAAYEEKT
+416 NGAACEEKT

-461 EYVSYFSGG
+461 EYASYFSGG

-497 DIGFNQQII
+497 DIGLNQQII

-511 SLILGRTFTV
+511 SLILGRTFTM
-521 SVGTAGTHLDEKGYG
+521 SVGTAGTHLGETGYG
-536 TREYRKYVKARQVK
+536 TRDYRKYVKARQVK
-550 FPFPVVSDGRQ
+550 FPFPVVLDGRQ
-561 IAADSWITLQSE
+561 IAADSWITILSE
-573 TAKFLLPVSVPEG
+573 SAEFLLPVSVPEG
-586 DYDIFCRSIAINAEN
+586 DYNISYRSIAINAEKN
-601 NVEEQKYAN
+601 TTEQEYAN

-636 NVIDYPRWER
+636 NVIDYPRWEC
-646 VFWKEGKAE
+646 VFWKEGKTA

-704 EFSVSTIGSMWHT
+704 EFSIKTIGSMWHA

-729 MEQDGR
+729 MERDGSSLR
-735 SPQKV
+735 QV
-740 KLYQKEDLQEF
+740 NLYRKDDLQEF
-751 YLPVSLTAK
+751 YLPVSLKAE
-760 DRTLTA
+760 DRTITA
-766 EGMQTWRGSYQV
+766 EGMQTWRGSYQI
-778 PADVYIV
+778 PADVYIA
-785 NAGVDLADYVA
+785 NAEVDIADYVA

-833 ENRQNVNNGY
+833 ENRRNVNNGY

-854 VRMDSEGHVFSFQ
+854 VRVDSEGHVFSFQ

>member
-1 MFPIRKQKYNK
+1 M
-12 KRFPI
+12 
-17 GIILIIFLLN
+17 
-27 LYFGEKMNIYAASIP
+27 
-42 FEGEGIAFDSE
+42 
-53 GNLWMVTHDKAAVT
+53 
-67 GIRYTTLGWTIKR
+67 
-80 YNSPIAGNQSVR
+80 
-92 VKLETYCPDKVDPNN
+92 
-107 PEYLYG
+107 
-113 YFVIHKERIFQSI
+113 
-126 NSAYPEWAQELYTNG
+126 
-141 GTVYLDGIMTVVQN
+141 
-155 GVKQGSMSEGGALSG
+155 
-170 EVYTTYSGIAGAR
+170 
-183 NWRDKEGLK
+183 
-192 SHFDKSVYFPANP
+192 
-205 GMIEAPVE
+205 
-213 GDENMEVVTVTS
+213 
-225 GINADNLSSVNRL
+225 
-238 WISSDEFEVNRAIP
+238 
-252 SSECVSIGG
+252 
-261 SLQKYYYQATYEHHY
+261 
-276 GTKEVPVT
+276 
-284 ANVTY
+284 
-289 TLTWNDGRPHREQ
+289 
-302 VTVTKSAEVPREYSY
+302 TVTKSVEVPREYSY
-317 WKIRSI
+317 WKIRMI
-323 DLCYLK
+323 NLCYLK
-329 NAEVRNGAL
+329 NAEVRNAAL
-338 PDGNV
+338 PDGKI
-343 RLENLYYPNVTVQK
+343 RMENLYYPNVTVQK

-366 ATVAVDGGVI
+366 AAVAVDGGVI

-382 PAIPDRDILPL
+382 PAIPDSDILPL
-393 VDNKIGKIMVKNDV
+393 VDNEIGKIIVKNDV
-407 FSIDGEIWM
+407 FSVDGEIWM
-416 KGAAYEEKT
+416 NGAACEEKT

-432 GERKQSVQKNDI
+432 DERKQSVQKNEV

-456 SVGTA
+456 STGTA
-461 EYVSYFSGG
+461 EYASYFSGG
-470 IVNNAMVPDINPVA
+470 IANDATVPDVNPVA
-484 VHTPVVCVGMSTD
+484 VHTPVVCVGMSGD
-497 DIGFNQQII
+497 EIAFNQQII

-521 SVGTAGTHLDEKGYG
+521 SVGTVGTHLGEKGYG
-536 TREYRKYVKARQVK
+536 TRDYRKYVKARQVR

-561 IAADSWITLQSE
+561 IAADSWITILSE
-573 TAKFLLPVSVPEG
+573 SAEFLLPVSVPEG
-586 DYDIFCRSIAINAEN
+586 DYNIFYRSIAINAEN
-601 NVEEQKYAN
+601 NTTEQEYAN

-646 VFWKEGKAE
+646 VFWKEGKTA

-704 EFSVSTIGSMWHT
+704 EFSVRTIGSMWHA

-729 MEQDGR
+729 MERDGSSLR
-735 SPQKV
+735 QV
-740 KLYQKEDLQEF
+740 NLYRKDNLQEF
-751 YLPVSLTAK
+751 YLPVSLKAE
-760 DRTLTA
+760 DRTITA
-766 EGMQTWRGSYQV
+766 EGMQTWRGSYQI
-778 PADVYIV
+778 PADVYIA
-785 NAGVDLADYVA
+785 NAEVDLADYVA

-854 VRMDSEGHVFSFQ
+854 VRVDSEGHVFSFQ

>member
-1 MFPIRKQKYNK
+1 M
-12 KRFPI
+12 
-17 GIILIIFLLN
+17 
-27 LYFGEKMNIYAASIP
+27 
-42 FEGEGIAFDSE
+42 
-53 GNLWMVTHDKAAVT
+53 
-67 GIRYTTLGWTIKR
+67 
-80 YNSPIAGNQSVR
+80 
-92 VKLETYCPDKVDPNN
+92 
-107 PEYLYG
+107 
-113 YFVIHKERIFQSI
+113 
-126 NSAYPEWAQELYTNG
+126 
-141 GTVYLDGIMTVVQN
+141 
-155 GVKQGSMSEGGALSG
+155 
-170 EVYTTYSGIAGAR
+170 
-183 NWRDKEGLK
+183 
-192 SHFDKSVYFPANP
+192 
-205 GMIEAPVE
+205 
-213 GDENMEVVTVTS
+213 
-225 GINADNLSSVNRL
+225 
-238 WISSDEFEVNRAIP
+238 
-252 SSECVSIGG
+252 
-261 SLQKYYYQATYEHHY
+261 
-276 GTKEVPVT
+276 
-284 ANVTY
+284 
-289 TLTWNDGRPHREQ
+289 
-302 VTVTKSAEVPREYSY
+302 
-317 WKIRSI
+317 
-323 DLCYLK
+323 
-329 NAEVRNGAL
+329 
-338 PDGNV
+338 

-376 AGGTTR
+376 AGGTTK
-382 PAIPDRDILPL
+382 PAIPDGNILPL
-393 VDNKIGKIMVKNDV
+393 VDNKIGKIIVKNDV

-416 KGAAYEEKT
+416 NGAACEEKT

-461 EYVSYFSGG
+461 EYASYFSGG

-497 DIGFNQQII
+497 DIGLNQQII

-511 SLILGRTFTV
+511 SLILGRTFTM
-521 SVGTAGTHLDEKGYG
+521 SVGTAGTHLGETGYG
-536 TREYRKYVKARQVK
+536 TRDYRKYVKARQVK
-550 FPFPVVSDGRQ
+550 FPFPVVLDGRQ
-561 IAADSWITLQSE
+561 IAADSWITILSE
-573 TAKFLLPVSVPEG
+573 SAEFLLPVSVPEG
-586 DYDIFCRSIAINAEN
+586 DYNISYRSIAINAEKN
-601 NVEEQKYAN
+601 TTEQEYAN

-646 VFWKEGKAE
+646 VFWKEGKTA

-704 EFSVSTIGSMWHT
+704 EFSIKTIGSMWHA

-729 MEQDGR
+729 MERDGSSLR
-735 SPQKV
+735 QV
-740 KLYQKEDLQEF
+740 NLYRKDNLQEF
-751 YLPVSLTAK
+751 YLPVSLKAE
-760 DRTLTA
+760 DRTITA
-766 EGMQTWRGSYQV
+766 EGMQTWRGSYQI
-778 PADVYIV
+778 PADVYIA
-785 NAGVDLADYVA
+785 NAEVDLADYVA

-854 VRMDSEGHVFSFQ
+854 VRVDSEGHVFSFQ

>member
-1 MFPIRKQKYNK
+1 M
-12 KRFPI
+12 
-17 GIILIIFLLN
+17 
-27 LYFGEKMNIYAASIP
+27 
-42 FEGEGIAFDSE
+42 
-53 GNLWMVTHDKAAVT
+53 
-67 GIRYTTLGWTIKR
+67 
-80 YNSPIAGNQSVR
+80 
-92 VKLETYCPDKVDPNN
+92 
-107 PEYLYG
+107 
-113 YFVIHKERIFQSI
+113 
-126 NSAYPEWAQELYTNG
+126 
-141 GTVYLDGIMTVVQN
+141 
-155 GVKQGSMSEGGALSG
+155 
-170 EVYTTYSGIAGAR
+170 
-183 NWRDKEGLK
+183 
-192 SHFDKSVYFPANP
+192 
-205 GMIEAPVE
+205 
-213 GDENMEVVTVTS
+213 
-225 GINADNLSSVNRL
+225 
-238 WISSDEFEVNRAIP
+238 
-252 SSECVSIGG
+252 
-261 SLQKYYYQATYEHHY
+261 
-276 GTKEVPVT
+276 
-284 ANVTY
+284 
-289 TLTWNDGRPHREQ
+289 
-302 VTVTKSAEVPREYSY
+302 
-317 WKIRSI
+317 
-323 DLCYLK
+323 
-329 NAEVRNGAL
+329 
-338 PDGNV
+338 

-376 AGGTTR
+376 AGGTTK
-382 PAIPDRDILPL
+382 PAIPDGNILPL
-393 VDNKIGKIMVKNDV
+393 VDNKIGKIIVKNDV

-416 KGAAYEEKT
+416 NGAACEEKT
-425 PEPVTLS
+425 PAPVTLS

-461 EYVSYFSGG
+461 EYASYFSGG

-497 DIGFNQQII
+497 DIGLNQQII

-511 SLILGRTFTV
+511 SLILGRTFTM
-521 SVGTAGTHLDEKGYG
+521 SVGTAGTHLGETGYG
-536 TREYRKYVKARQVK
+536 TRDYRKYVKARQVK
-550 FPFPVVSDGRQ
+550 FPFPVVLDGRQ
-561 IAADSWITLQSE
+561 IAADSWITILSE
-573 TAKFLLPVSVPEG
+573 SAEFLLPVSVPEG
-586 DYDIFCRSIAINAEN
+586 DYNISYRSIAINAEKN
-601 NVEEQKYAN
+601 TTEQEYAN

-636 NVIDYPRWER
+636 NVIDYPRWEC
-646 VFWKEGKAE
+646 VFWKEGKTA

-704 EFSVSTIGSMWHT
+704 EFSIKTIGSMWHA

-729 MEQDGR
+729 MERDGSSLR
-735 SPQKV
+735 QV
-740 KLYQKEDLQEF
+740 NLYRKDDLQEF
-751 YLPVSLTAK
+751 YLPVSLKAE
-760 DRTLTA
+760 DRTITA
-766 EGMQTWRGSYQV
+766 EGMQTWRGSYQI
-778 PADVYIV
+778 PADVYIA
-785 NAGVDLADYVA
+785 NAEVDIADYVA

-833 ENRQNVNNGY
+833 ENRRNVNNGY

-854 VRMDSEGHVFSFQ
+854 VRVDSEGHVFSFQ

>member
-1 MFPIRKQKYNK
+1 M
-12 KRFPI
+12 
-17 GIILIIFLLN
+17 
-27 LYFGEKMNIYAASIP
+27 
-42 FEGEGIAFDSE
+42 
-53 GNLWMVTHDKAAVT
+53 
-67 GIRYTTLGWTIKR
+67 
-80 YNSPIAGNQSVR
+80 
-92 VKLETYCPDKVDPNN
+92 
-107 PEYLYG
+107 
-113 YFVIHKERIFQSI
+113 
-126 NSAYPEWAQELYTNG
+126 
-141 GTVYLDGIMTVVQN
+141 
-155 GVKQGSMSEGGALSG
+155 
-170 EVYTTYSGIAGAR
+170 
-183 NWRDKEGLK
+183 
-192 SHFDKSVYFPANP
+192 
-205 GMIEAPVE
+205 
-213 GDENMEVVTVTS
+213 
-225 GINADNLSSVNRL
+225 
-238 WISSDEFEVNRAIP
+238 
-252 SSECVSIGG
+252 
-261 SLQKYYYQATYEHHY
+261 
-276 GTKEVPVT
+276 
-284 ANVTY
+284 
-289 TLTWNDGRPHREQ
+289 
-302 VTVTKSAEVPREYSY
+302 
-317 WKIRSI
+317 
-323 DLCYLK
+323 
-329 NAEVRNGAL
+329 RNGAL

-376 AGGTTR
+376 AGGTTK
-382 PAIPDRDILPL
+382 PAIPDGNILPL
-393 VDNKIGKIMVKNDV
+393 VDNKIGKIIVKNDV

-416 KGAAYEEKT
+416 NGAACEEKT

-461 EYVSYFSGG
+461 EYASYFSGG

-497 DIGFNQQII
+497 DIGLNQQII

-511 SLILGRTFTV
+511 SLILGRTFTM
-521 SVGTAGTHLDEKGYG
+521 SVGTAGTHLGETGYG
-536 TREYRKYVKARQVK
+536 TRDYRKYVKARQVK
-550 FPFPVVSDGRQ
+550 FPFPVVLDGRQ
-561 IAADSWITLQSE
+561 IAADSWITILSE
-573 TAKFLLPVSVPEG
+573 SAEFLLPVSVPEG
-586 DYDIFCRSIAINAEN
+586 DYNISYRSIAINAEKN
-601 NVEEQKYAN
+601 TTEQEYAN

-646 VFWKEGKAE
+646 VFWKEGKTA

-704 EFSVSTIGSMWHT
+704 EFSIKTIGSMWHA

-729 MEQDGR
+729 MERDGSR
-735 SPQKV
+735 LRQV
-740 KLYQKEDLQEF
+740 NLYRKDDLQEF
-751 YLPVSLTAK
+751 YLPVSLKAE
-760 DRTLTA
+760 DRTITA
-766 EGMQTWRGSYQV
+766 EGMQTWRGSYQI
-778 PADVYIV
+778 PADVYIA
-785 NAGVDLADYVA
+785 NAEVDLADYVA

-854 VRMDSEGHVFSFQ
+854 VRVDSEGHVFSFQ

>member
-1 MFPIRKQKYNK
+1 M
-12 KRFPI
+12 
-17 GIILIIFLLN
+17 
-27 LYFGEKMNIYAASIP
+27 
-42 FEGEGIAFDSE
+42 
-53 GNLWMVTHDKAAVT
+53 
-67 GIRYTTLGWTIKR
+67 
-80 YNSPIAGNQSVR
+80 
-92 VKLETYCPDKVDPNN
+92 
-107 PEYLYG
+107 
-113 YFVIHKERIFQSI
+113 
-126 NSAYPEWAQELYTNG
+126 
-141 GTVYLDGIMTVVQN
+141 
-155 GVKQGSMSEGGALSG
+155 
-170 EVYTTYSGIAGAR
+170 
-183 NWRDKEGLK
+183 
-192 SHFDKSVYFPANP
+192 
-205 GMIEAPVE
+205 
-213 GDENMEVVTVTS
+213 
-225 GINADNLSSVNRL
+225 
-238 WISSDEFEVNRAIP
+238 
-252 SSECVSIGG
+252 
-261 SLQKYYYQATYEHHY
+261 
-276 GTKEVPVT
+276 
-284 ANVTY
+284 
-289 TLTWNDGRPHREQ
+289 
-302 VTVTKSAEVPREYSY
+302 
-317 WKIRSI
+317 
-323 DLCYLK
+323 
-329 NAEVRNGAL
+329 
-338 PDGNV
+338 

-376 AGGTTR
+376 AGGTTK
-382 PAIPDRDILPL
+382 PAIPDGNILPL
-393 VDNKIGKIMVKNDV
+393 VDNKIGKIIVKNDV

-416 KGAAYEEKT
+416 NGAACEEKT

-461 EYVSYFSGG
+461 EYASYFSGG

-497 DIGFNQQII
+497 DIGLNQQII

-511 SLILGRTFTV
+511 SLILGRTFTM
-521 SVGTAGTHLDEKGYG
+521 SVGTAGTHLGETGYG
-536 TREYRKYVKARQVK
+536 TRDYRKYVKARQVK
-550 FPFPVVSDGRQ
+550 FPFPVVLDGRQ
-561 IAADSWITLQSE
+561 IAADSWITILSE
-573 TAKFLLPVSVPEG
+573 SAEFLLPVSVPEG
-586 DYDIFCRSIAINAEN
+586 DYNISYRSIAINAEKN
-601 NVEEQKYAN
+601 TTEQEYAN

-636 NVIDYPRWER
+636 NVIDYPRWEC
-646 VFWKEGKAE
+646 VFWKEGKTA

-704 EFSVSTIGSMWHT
+704 EFSIKTIGSMWHA

-729 MEQDGR
+729 MERDGSSLR
-735 SPQKV
+735 QV
-740 KLYQKEDLQEF
+740 NLYRKDDLQEF
-751 YLPVSLTAK
+751 YLPVSLKAE
-760 DRTLTA
+760 DRTITA
-766 EGMQTWRGSYQV
+766 EGMQTWRGSYQI
-778 PADVYIV
+778 PADVYIA
-785 NAGVDLADYVA
+785 NAEVDIADYVA

-854 VRMDSEGHVFSFQ
+854 VRVDSEGHVFSFQ

>member
-1 MFPIRKQKYNK
+1 
-12 KRFPI
+12 
-17 GIILIIFLLN
+17 
-27 LYFGEKMNIYAASIP
+27 MNIYAASIP

-213 GDENMEVVTVTS
+213 GDENMEVVTVIS

-317 WKIRSI
+317 WKIRTI
-323 DLCYLK
+323 NLCYLK

-366 ATVAVDGGVI
+366 TVVAVDGGVI
-376 AGGTTR
+376 AGGTTK
-382 PAIPDRDILPL
+382 PTIPDGNILPL
-393 VDNKIGKIMVKNDV
+393 VDNEIGKIIVKNDV

-416 KGAAYEEKT
+416 NGAAYEEKT

-461 EYVSYFSGG
+461 EYASYFSGG
-470 IVNNAMVPDINPVA
+470 IVNNAMVSDINPVA
-484 VHTPVVCVGMSTD
+484 AHTPVVCVGMSTD

-561 IAADSWITLQSE
+561 IAADSWITILSE
-573 TAKFLLPVSVPEG
+573 SAEFLLTVSVPEG
-586 DYDIFCRSIAINAEN
+586 DSNLVSGCFF
-601 NVEEQKYAN
+601 
-610 TDKNN
+610 
-615 YIATGS
+615 
-621 VRVTVIGRLYDFCVT
+621 VILR
-636 NVIDYPRWER
+636 
-646 VFWKEGKAE
+646 
-655 RTDTVYFSGTN
+655 
-666 DLNGIRQRES
+666 
-676 GSLYLV
+676 
-682 PLIRGS
+682 
-688 HPYDSSI
+688 
-695 HAPGLGYRM
+695 
-704 EFSVSTIGSMWHT
+704 
-717 EDSVELVPTYYY
+717 
-729 MEQDGR
+729 
-735 SPQKV
+735 
-740 KLYQKEDLQEF
+740 
-751 YLPVSLTAK
+751 
-760 DRTLTA
+760 
-766 EGMQTWRGSYQV
+766 
-778 PADVYIV
+778 VYILKQICCLFV
-785 NAGVDLADYVA
+785 KRMSFFDYKRRDQFLVHQWIQIPDGTDIRSLCAKKIHMKHIRFRLHTLLFFIGNRMQHRRRNKNQISLLHLISFKMDLICAASLLNPRKFCLLMPVRRDI
-796 QKKGRI
+796 RI
-802 RQKDPVFLRDGYL
+802 LFP
-815 IVYFSIQTVKE
+815 
-826 GKPHLDY
+826 
-833 ENRQNVNNGY
+833 
-843 CDMWK
+843 
-848 TEGYQT
+848 
-854 VRMDSEGHVFSFQ
+854 
-867 EGMVFVFD
+867 
-875 QKKNM
+875 
-880 HTDYTSVGT
+880 
-889 H
+889 